1 MALAAARRPEQQDV
15 GTLRQPSIAGRQRHH
30 LSFRDHWDDLEV
42 ERGER
47 LAGGQTRLG
56 GVAFDAATATVG
68 PLVLG
73 ERRKE
78 AGRRPAFLVGLLR
91 QLGPHQ
97 LEGRQA
103 QLAQQEL
110 DAGGI
115 NGVGRRHAPTS
126 RLEVGLTAWT
136 ATSSSYLLSDTSS
149 TLITGTD

>member
-56 GVAFDAATATVG
+56 EMPFDAATATVG

-73 ERRKE
+73 ER
-78 AGRRPAFLVGLLR
+78 APQGSGPPASLPCR
-91 QLGPHQ
+91 IAPP
-97 LEGRQA
+97 A
-103 QLAQQEL
+103 W
-110 DAGGI
+110 
-115 NGVGRRHAPTS
+115 PTS
-126 RLEVGLTAWT
+126 T
-136 ATSSSYLLSDTSS
+136 
-149 TLITGTD
+149 

>member
-56 GVAFDAATATVG
+56 EMPFDAATATVG

-73 ERRKE
+73 ERRKMLRDNLDENGCGSRSVE
-78 AGRRPAFLVGLLR
+78 AA
-91 QLGPHQ
+91 
-97 LEGRQA
+97 
-103 QLAQQEL
+103 
-110 DAGGI
+110 AG
-115 NGVGRRHAPTS
+115 S
-126 RLEVGLTAWT
+126 EVMIVLM
-136 ATSSSYLLSDTSS
+136 
-149 TLITGTD
+149 IE

>member
-56 GVAFDAATATVG
+56 EMPFDAATATVG

-73 ERRKE
+73 ERR
-78 AGRRPAFLVGLLR
+78 
-91 QLGPHQ
+91 
-97 LEGRQA
+97 
-103 QLAQQEL
+103 
-110 DAGGI
+110 
-115 NGVGRRHAPTS
+115 S
-126 RLEVGLTAWT
+126 
-136 ATSSSYLLSDTSS
+136 LSKSS
-149 TLITGTD
+149 TRAASTVLVVVMPRPPGWRSG

>member
-1 MALAAARRPEQQDV
+1 MAASVIAWSGKIFPHSPNRCLVVLGVGRREWQQ
-15 GTLRQPSIAGRQRHH
+15 LRFGE
-30 LSFRDHWDDLEV
+30 HWEGVEV

-56 GVAFDAATATVG
+56 EMPFDAATATVG

-103 QLAQQEL
+103 QLAQQQL

-136 ATSSSYLLSDTSS
+136 ATSSS
-149 TLITGTD
+149 